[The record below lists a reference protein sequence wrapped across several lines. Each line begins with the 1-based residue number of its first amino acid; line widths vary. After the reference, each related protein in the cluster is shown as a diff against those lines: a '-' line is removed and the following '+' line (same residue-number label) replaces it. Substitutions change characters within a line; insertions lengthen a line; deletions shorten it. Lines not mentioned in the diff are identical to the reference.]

1 MAIFN
6 SYVKLPEGRI
16 YWCPLLPTWRCRFD
30 SSPSR
35 KPGDA
40 ARAAVFCRLFRAVAV
55 VACHV
60 MSSTILVISDT
71 SVLKGKCPV
80 ETLGFP
86 WFFSHE
92 IWWNMVPRGPARVPY
107 QFWNHP
113 IFKPKYNSSK
123 IHQCHGCFRQHC
135 WKQNMIWVDVEEFLQ
150 TTPSIWVCLK
160 VPLKSHG
167 WWSCSPLN
175 GHKSG
180 GKFHHSETN
189 ACALA

>member
-1 MAIFN
+1 MPPQRRCFAA
-6 SYVKLPEGRI
+6 SSARLLWWHAMWCRPP
-16 YWCPLLPTWRCRFD
+16 YWW
-30 SSPSR
+30 SR
-35 KPGDA
+35 TPQVTVFTGKMSGWNPGFSM
-40 ARAAVFCRLFRAVAV
+40 VFFTR
-55 VACHV
+55 
-60 MSSTILVISDT
+60 
-71 SVLKGKCPV
+71 
-80 ETLGFP
+80 
-86 WFFSHE
+86 
-92 IWWNMVPRGPARVPY
+92 NMVPRGPARVPY

-113 IFKPKYNSSK
+113 IFKPKYDSSK

-135 WKQNMIWVDVEEFLQ
+135 WKQNITWVDVEEFLQ